1 MTIRHATGRAGA
13 LAFALVCTLGSTL
26 GGTPAAAAPAA
37 PAHPATVETD
47 FASLTRLM
55 TQASEQLDKGDTE
68 GAADTLLAVIRHPR
82 FADLPPDGHYATFA
96 ALALTL
102 YANGQTQEAYD
113 RMKQAGLAAPA
124 LRDADYW
131 FGMADICSELNREEE
146 ALDAIIIVAQKW
158 PEPFRALESEYVFSL
173 LTRAK
178 ALDDGGARRLKLLEA
193 MYAGKYVPE
202 NPFMLA
208 EGLWFDLFDIYVN
221 KGETEKAAALAR
233 TFVEFSSLVR
243 IRIDH
248 RYAAFRAAAPLDLSG
263 AVAQSVQRARAR
275 TEAHPDLIEGV
286 NFYALELLDAN
297 RPAEA
302 LKVIDAAL
310 KKAQGAKPPFT
321 DLDEHLNWAL
331 DARNSILGK
340 LGRWKEAEAAQVK
353 ARDHALAKGEDIVSQ
368 KINLGGFY
376 YLQGKPDLALE
387 EVAGVDL
394 TQTSPYGIMAAEEV
408 RACAY
413 AQKGEPDKLKA
424 SLDFMKGQAK
434 DGYGP
439 LRSALLCA
447 NDQDA
452 LAALIVAKLD
462 DPDTRADTL
471 IDVQT
476 YLPEPAPTP
485 IMAELDARRAHV
497 IARPDVQAAVAKYG
511 IILSLPTF
519 RPTN

>member
-1 MTIRHATGRAGA
+1 MRIRTFLPLA
-13 LAFALVCTLGSTL
+13 LAMAALA
-26 GGTPAAAAPAA
+26 TPVTAAPAA
-37 PAHPATVETD
+37 PAGPETIETD
-47 FASLTRLM
+47 FASMYRLM
-55 TQASEQLDKGDTE
+55 MQAADETTKGDN
-68 GAADTLLAVIRHPR
+68 ARAVDTLKAVIRHPR
-82 FADLPPDGHYATFA
+82 FVDLPLESQFATFH
-96 ALALTL
+96 ALALSL
-102 YANGQTQEAYD
+102 YANGATQEAYD
-113 RMKQAGLAAPA
+113 RLLQAGVIAPA

-131 FGMADICSELNREEE
+131 FALADICSQMGKEEE
-146 ALDAIIIVAQKW
+146 ALDAVIVVAQKW
-158 PEPFRALESEYVFSL
+158 PDAVSATESEYVFSL

-193 MYAGKYVPE
+193 LYAGKYTSE

-208 EGLWFDLFDIYVN
+208 EGLWFDLFEIYVQ
-221 KGETEKAAALAR
+221 KGEREKATALAKD
-233 TFVEFSSLVR
+233 FIEVGSLVR
-243 IRIDH
+243 LHIDN
-248 RYAAFRAAAPLDLSG
+248 RYTAFRAAARPDLNA
-263 AVAQSVQRARAR
+263 AVDASIKRAKMRA
-275 TEAHPDLIEGV
+275 EAHPALIEGA
-286 NFYALELLDAN
+286 NTYALELVDAN

-310 KKAQGAKPPFT
+310 KTAEVSPPSFT
-321 DLDEHLNWAL
+321 DVEEHLNWAL
-331 DARNSILGK
+331 DARNYILGK
-340 LGRWKEAEAAQVK
+340 LGRWKDAETAQIK
-353 ARDHALAKGEDIVSQ
+353 ARDYALSKDMDVVSQ
-368 KINLGGFY
+368 KLNLGSFY
-376 YLQGKPDLALE
+376 YQQGKPDLALE

-394 TQTSPYGIMAAEEV
+394 TQTSPYGIMVAEEI

-413 AQKGEPDKLKA
+413 AQKGETEKLKA

-434 DGYGP
+434 DGYAP

-462 DPDTRADTL
+462 DPDTRSDTL

-485 IMAELDARRAHV
+485 YMAELDARRAKI

-511 IILSLPTF
+511 VILSIPTF